1 MLPKIVEVGRMDGSF
16 VNVEVEYPWTP
27 PICAHCKEM
36 GHISRNCH
44 LLPVPP
50 ITDPPQH
57 PIPPN
62 PKSTTSQKQ
71 FCYSCKASGHLMKNC
86 PKGPKDWVQIS
97 RKKKHTCS
105 TVDEPQVGSQQTPS
119 YSLPKE
125 PSDHQHLP
133 DTSISIDPD
142 TATDVL
148 TNDLGTVLPPPV
160 PASMDIDSPPPP
172 LPSVSL
178 DTNLVSSTSSITIPP
193 TEPISPP
200 HLTNCVLGLAAVC
213 PPRPVIPNNHLT
225 TPKISFTSLNPFQLL
240 SPPGN
245 SLQLSPPNSPRT
257 SPITCPKSP
266 AKVPTFEI
274 IYASPSLDPS
284 PLPVTLSS
292 PAVLNSDQSA
302 NDLHLPHPE
311 AGTPFINMC
320 TNIFSWNV
328 CGFND
333 QDKHHPFVQWL
344 ALHKPLVGVIL
355 ETHIKEPNL
364 NPILSK
370 VCPNWSFCSNHD
382 TYEDGRIIVILKYPA
397 SVQVMHQSRQSLT
410 CEVSIPRLPRFTF
423 TVVYASNLWEE
434 RHTLWGELQEIQTT
448 LFLDHRNWIIGGDF
462 NQITHHHEHSSPSVD
477 QLTSAM
483 IELQDHFLNLRV
495 NDLKFQGSH
504 HTWTNKCPAAP
515 TTKKL
520 DQALVSG
527 HWIEAFPGSVASFL
541 PYEFSDHTPCLI
553 DLSCPLPSVGT
564 RPFKY
569 FNFLPNHPSF
579 LTAVE
584 NAWVLSGSTTLDLHM
599 YKL

>member
-1 MLPKIVEVGRMDGSF
+1 SCSYYYLRE
-16 VNVEVEYPWTP
+16 P
-27 PICAHCKEM
+27 PIA
-36 GHISRNCH
+36 INSTP
-44 LLPVPP
+44 LP
-50 ITDPPQH
+50 Q
-57 PIPPN
+57 
-62 PKSTTSQKQ
+62 TTSILGLRP
-71 FCYSCKASGHLMKNC
+71 STSAPPPRAPPMNTNPGNPRPATWASKAKANTDRTLCRLSPQSFSPNGHLMKNC

-284 PLPVTLSS
+284 PLP
-292 PAVLNSDQSA
+292 
-302 NDLHLPHPE
+302 
-311 AGTPFINMC
+311 
-320 TNIFSWNV
+320 
-328 CGFND
+328 
-333 QDKHHPFVQWL
+333 
-344 ALHKPLVGVIL
+344 
-355 ETHIKEPNL
+355 
-364 NPILSK
+364 
-370 VCPNWSFCSNHD
+370 
-382 TYEDGRIIVILKYPA
+382 
-397 SVQVMHQSRQSLT
+397 
-410 CEVSIPRLPRFTF
+410 
-423 TVVYASNLWEE
+423 
-434 RHTLWGELQEIQTT
+434 
-448 LFLDHRNWIIGGDF
+448 
-462 NQITHHHEHSSPSVD
+462 
-477 QLTSAM
+477 
-483 IELQDHFLNLRV
+483 
-495 NDLKFQGSH
+495 
-504 HTWTNKCPAAP
+504 
-515 TTKKL
+515 
-520 DQALVSG
+520 
-527 HWIEAFPGSVASFL
+527 
-541 PYEFSDHTPCLI
+541 
-553 DLSCPLPSVGT
+553 
-564 RPFKY
+564 
-569 FNFLPNHPSF
+569 
-579 LTAVE
+579 
-584 NAWVLSGSTTLDLHM
+584 
-599 YKL
+599 

>member
-1 MLPKIVEVGRMDGSF
+1 
-16 VNVEVEYPWTP
+16 
-27 PICAHCKEM
+27 
-36 GHISRNCH
+36 
-44 LLPVPP
+44 
-50 ITDPPQH
+50 
-57 PIPPN
+57 
-62 PKSTTSQKQ
+62 
-71 FCYSCKASGHLMKNC
+71 
-86 PKGPKDWVQIS
+86 
-97 RKKKHTCS
+97 
-105 TVDEPQVGSQQTPS
+105 
-119 YSLPKE
+119 
-125 PSDHQHLP
+125 
-133 DTSISIDPD
+133 
-142 TATDVL
+142 
-148 TNDLGTVLPPPV
+148 
-160 PASMDIDSPPPP
+160 
-172 LPSVSL
+172 
-178 DTNLVSSTSSITIPP
+178 
-193 TEPISPP
+193 
-200 HLTNCVLGLAAVC
+200 
-213 PPRPVIPNNHLT
+213 
-225 TPKISFTSLNPFQLL
+225 
-240 SPPGN
+240 
-245 SLQLSPPNSPRT
+245 
-257 SPITCPKSP
+257 
-266 AKVPTFEI
+266 
-274 IYASPSLDPS
+274 
-284 PLPVTLSS
+284 
-292 PAVLNSDQSA
+292 
-302 NDLHLPHPE
+302 
-311 AGTPFINMC
+311 MC

-328 CGFND
+328 RGFND

-382 TYEDGRIIVILKYPA
+382 TDEDGRIIVIWKYPA

-483 IELQDHFLNLRV
+483 IELQDHFLNLGV
-495 NDLKFQGSH
+495 NDLRFQGSH

-515 TTKKL
+515 TTKKM
-520 DQALVSG
+520 DRALVSG

-541 PYEFSDHTPCLI
+541 PYEFSDHTPYLI

-599 YKL
+599 LGFKLKSIKRELKTLNRERFSDIEKRVLETNSLLKDVQVQALAVPTPATFKEEKELMAKWTFLRGIEEAFVKQKLRINWLRLRIRTQPSSLEWQQAGKLLTPSVPSFWPLGFLYLIQRKYVKLLSIISKAFWPLPIFLRLLLPSICFLNFSHFVAQKTRNSYSQATPPQQKSSPPSSNSILINLLDQTASPQLCLRTHGRLSALKLLLRSKDFLSLLSCQLPPTPQFGL

>member
-1 MLPKIVEVGRMDGSF
+1 MNPVSNSVLVRLPNEFIRYKVLLKRFWYVDTSMFHVLQWSASAATTTPSLQRIQLWAHLKGVPFDLIYGAGLSHIASQIGEPKETDVWTLNLTSISTAHVKVEVDTSIPLPKIVEVGRMDGSF
-16 VNVEVEYPWTP
+16 INVEVEYPWTP

-50 ITDPPQH
+50 ITDPTQH

-71 FCYSCKASGHLMKNC
+71 FCYSCKAPGHLMKNC
-86 PKGPKDWVQIS
+86 PKGPKYWVQIS

-105 TVDEPQVGSQQTPS
+105 TVDEPQVGSQQTQS
-119 YSLPKE
+119 DSLPKE
-125 PSDHQHLP
+125 PSDHQPLP

-178 DTNLVSSTSSITIPP
+178 DTNLVSSTSSITIPQ

-200 HLTNCVLGLAAVC
+200 YLTNCVLGLAAVC

-257 SPITCPKSP
+257 SPITSPKSP

-274 IYASPSLDPS
+274 ISASPSLDPS
-284 PLPVTLSS
+284 PLLVTPSS

-311 AGTPFINMC
+311 AGTP
-320 TNIFSWNV
+320 
-328 CGFND
+328 
-333 QDKHHPFVQWL
+333 
-344 ALHKPLVGVIL
+344 
-355 ETHIKEPNL
+355 
-364 NPILSK
+364 
-370 VCPNWSFCSNHD
+370 
-382 TYEDGRIIVILKYPA
+382 
-397 SVQVMHQSRQSLT
+397 
-410 CEVSIPRLPRFTF
+410 SI
-423 TVVYASNLWEE
+423 
-434 RHTLWGELQEIQTT
+434 
-448 LFLDHRNWIIGGDF
+448 
-462 NQITHHHEHSSPSVD
+462 
-477 QLTSAM
+477 
-483 IELQDHFLNLRV
+483 
-495 NDLKFQGSH
+495 
-504 HTWTNKCPAAP
+504 
-515 TTKKL
+515 
-520 DQALVSG
+520 
-527 HWIEAFPGSVASFL
+527 
-541 PYEFSDHTPCLI
+541 
-553 DLSCPLPSVGT
+553 
-564 RPFKY
+564 
-569 FNFLPNHPSF
+569 
-579 LTAVE
+579 
-584 NAWVLSGSTTLDLHM
+584 
-599 YKL
+599 